1 MENNQY
7 RAKSNTFKAKYKIK
21 DLCYEAI
28 YGPAANGAK
37 STVAVDYRNFT
48 SFLNNAYNIANKKE
62 GVSAKFTKVNK
73 AHEYQLSH
81 WIKLISNQKLI
92 QGKLH
97 SDETKIQN
105 AIEFGIH
112 VNDVPINSVLV
123 NGKSISFIRVDNNTI
138 LIEGTDGEIVIND
151 NREIKPTI
159 EHITPTNIIYNGT
172 MLSVKDNHVILD
184 EFDGTEAF
192 HPEYPQIKYTLSKS
206 NDKDQNHT
214 VTIELEDDDSL
225 DFSIYDVFFS
235 EDIDSIYFSDDKKKD
250 FKIASKQKEYGQLVI
265 KVNPDDRIDDRG
277 FVSIKN
283 NRYQLQCQRNALNIL
298 VDRPSIYHH
307 PLLLLS
313 DDKSKSYLSRFN
325 NFSSLSIDY
334 KVLTDSSKKGNF
346 IQQQFV
352 QKALQTP
359 DFMIL
364 EGPPGSG
371 KTTTILEF
379 IYQALKDEKKVLL
392 CASTHVAIDNV
403 LEKMLEHK
411 QRDEFLRVINPLRV
425 GDEDNVYVEDVKQYS
440 YKKVMSNVPDDYK
453 NIVLDSFNLVCGTT
467 IGILQFPAFRE
478 LLGRDNNTQ
487 SIDPMFDY
495 LIIDEASK
503 TTFNEFLVPAVFA
516 KKWLIVGDVKQLAP
530 YVEKNDLVPTLIY
543 SKPLDNKDH
552 REAIYFLK
560 LIENGKKWI
569 NKVFMMSSSSIK
581 YLDSYV
587 NTSNIIA
594 LTDSHLTNIQT
605 INSQNIKNVETNL
618 TLLSIPDMIF
628 IGEEEL
634 VKKAL
639 PYMNKQYLVLS
650 HKENIGTFKPEI
662 FKDFSILHH
671 RNKELYSLI
680 TKASEEYGKKLEDEI
695 IWRLIRMY
703 ELINNRESK
712 KTVGYETYIN
722 SIKNYLSEA
731 DSIKYDDIIATISEI
746 ALPSIITLI
755 QNGLKNKSN
764 NLKRTILNEGF
775 SDEDRVNRFA
785 SLEYQYR
792 MHSEISEIPRSYVY
806 DNKALKD
813 DTRSYPPFEYLNSQP
828 RFETRN
834 VTCDTVYKNQNE
846 NEAKTIMDELDRFIK
861 FAANQNRSYEL
872 AVLTFYNGQVFLLR
886 KKLQKRFKSQ
896 NKFNFKEGNVKISLN
911 NVDKFQGQ
919 EADIVYLS
927 MVQNDRVGFLDSVNR
942 MNVAITRA
950 KDKIILFGNENFF
963 KKQTDSEL
971 LNQIYKHDFTPK
983 TGVNPFGW

>member
-1 MENNQY
+1 MENKQY
-7 RAKSNTFKAKYKIK
+7 TQKSNTINPKYKIK

-28 YGPAANGAK
+28 YGPASGGAK

-48 SFLNNAYNIANKKE
+48 SFLNNAYDIASKKE
-62 GVSAKFTKVNK
+62 GVSAKYTKINK
-73 AHEYQLSH
+73 AHEYQLNH
-81 WIKLISNQKLI
+81 WIKITSTQKLI
-92 QGKLH
+92 KGKLV

-105 AIEFGIH
+105 AIEFDIE
-112 VNDVPINSVLV
+112 VNDVPLEMIEV
-123 NGKSISFIRVDNNTI
+123 NGKSVEFIRIDHKTL
-138 LIEGTDGEIVIND
+138 LIEKTDGEMVFNQ
-151 NREIKPTI
+151 NTEIQPTFD
-159 EHITPTNIIYNGT
+159 HIAPNSVIYNGE
-172 MLSVKDNHVILD
+172 LIPVKDNRVVI
-184 EFDGTEAF
+184 EKYSYNEAT
-192 HPEYPQIKYTLSKS
+192 HPEYPQIIYKLTKS
-206 NDKDQNHT
+206 NDKDQFNAI
-214 VTIELEDDDSL
+214 TIELEDDDSL

-235 EDIDSIYFSDDKKKD
+235 EDIESIYFSDNKKKE
-250 FKIASKQKEYGQLVI
+250 FKIASKLKEYGQLVI
-265 KVNPDDRIDDRG
+265 KVEQNDQIEDRG

-283 NRYQLQCQRNALNIL
+283 NTYQLRCQKNALSIL

-325 NFSSLSIDY
+325 NVSALSIDY
-334 KVLTDSSKKGNF
+334 KVLTDSSKKGNS

-352 QKALQTP
+352 QKTLQTP

-379 IYQALKDEKKVLL
+379 IYQALKDGKKVLL

-411 QRDEFLRVINPLRV
+411 QKDEFLRVINPLRV

-440 YKKVMSNVPDDYK
+440 YKRLMSDVPDNYK
-453 NIVLDSFNLVCGTT
+453 DIALDSFNLVCGTT
-467 IGILQFPAFRE
+467 IGILQFPPFKE
-478 LLGRDNNTQ
+478 LLGHENNTQ

-516 KKWLIVGDVKQLAP
+516 KRWVIVGDVKQLAP

-543 SKPLDNKDH
+543 SKPLDNRDH

-560 LIENGKKWI
+560 LIENEKKWI
-569 NKVFMMSSSSIK
+569 NKVFMMSGSSIK
-581 YLDSYV
+581 YIDAFIKTANL
-587 NTSNIIA
+587 IA
-594 LTDSHLTNIQT
+594 ITDTHLNNVET
-605 INSQNIKNVETNL
+605 INSYDIRNCSAKL
-618 TLLSIPDMIF
+618 TLLSIPDMVI
-628 IGEEEL
+628 IGEDEL

-639 PYMNKQYLVLS
+639 PYMNNQYLVLS
-650 HKENIGTFKPEI
+650 HKENIGSFKSEI
-662 FKDFSILHH
+662 FKDFAILHH

-680 TKASEEYGKKLEDEI
+680 TKSSEEYGKKLEDEI

-703 ELINNRESK
+703 ELINNRESN
-712 KTVGYETYIN
+712 KTVGYDNYIN
-722 SIKNYLSEA
+722 SIKNYLSED
-731 DSIKYDDIIATISEI
+731 DSKKYDDIIATISEI

-755 QNGLKNKSN
+755 QNGLKKKSN
-764 NLKRTILNEGF
+764 NPKRTILNEGF
-775 SDEDRVNRFA
+775 SDEDRVNRFV

-792 MHSEISEIPRSYVY
+792 MHPEISELPRTYVY
-806 DNKALKD
+806 DNKALQD
-813 DTRSYPPFEYLNSQP
+813 DTRSYPQFEYLNTKR
-828 RFETRN
+828 RFETRHI
-834 VTCDTVYKNQNE
+834 TCDTVYKNQNE
-846 NEAKTIMDELDRFIK
+846 NEANAIMEELDKFIK
-861 FAANQNRSYEL
+861 FAANKTRNYDL

-886 KKLQKRFKSQ
+886 KKLQKRFKNQ
-896 NKFNFKEGNVKISLN
+896 NKFNFKEGNVRITLN

-950 KDKIILFGNENFF
+950 KDKVILFGNEDFF
-963 KKQTDSEL
+963 KKQTDSVL
-971 LNQIYKHDFTPK
+971 LKQIYTHEFAPIKSA
-983 TGVNPFGW
+983 NPFGW

>member
-1 MENNQY
+1 MENKQY
-7 RAKSNTFKAKYKIK
+7 TQKSNTINPKYKIK

-28 YGPAANGAK
+28 YGPASGGAK

-48 SFLNNAYNIANKKE
+48 SFLNNAHDIASKKE
-62 GVSAKFTKVNK
+62 GVSAKYTKINK
-73 AHEYQLSH
+73 AHEYQLNH
-81 WIKLISNQKLI
+81 WIKITSTQKFI
-92 QGKLH
+92 KGKLV

-105 AIEFGIH
+105 AIEFDIE
-112 VNDVPINSVLV
+112 VNDVPLEMIEV
-123 NGKSISFIRVDNNTI
+123 NGKSVEFIRIDHKTL
-138 LIEGTDGEIVIND
+138 LIEKTDGVMVFNQNTEIQ
-151 NREIKPTI
+151 PTFD
-159 EHITPTNIIYNGT
+159 HITPNSVIYNGE
-172 MLSVKDNHVILD
+172 LIPVKDNRVVIEKYSD
-184 EFDGTEAF
+184 NEAT
-192 HPEYPQIKYTLSKS
+192 HPEYPQIIYKLTKS
-206 NDKDQNHT
+206 NDKDQFNT
-214 VTIELEDDDSL
+214 ITIELEDDDSL

-235 EDIDSIYFSDDKKKD
+235 EDIESIYFSDNKKKE
-250 FKIASKQKEYGQLVI
+250 FKIASKLKEYGQLVI
-265 KVNPDDRIDDRG
+265 KVEQNDQIEDRG

-283 NRYQLQCQRNALNIL
+283 NTYQLRCQKNALSIL

-325 NFSSLSIDY
+325 NVSALSIDY
-334 KVLTDSSKKGNF
+334 KVLTDSSKKGNS

-352 QKALQTP
+352 QKTLQTP

-379 IYQALKDEKKVLL
+379 IYQALKDGKKVLL

-411 QRDEFLRVINPLRV
+411 QKDEFLRVINPLRV

-440 YKKVMSNVPDDYK
+440 YKRLMSDVPDNYK
-453 NIVLDSFNLVCGTT
+453 DIALDSFNLVCGTT
-467 IGILQFPAFRE
+467 IGILQFPPFKE
-478 LLGRDNNTQ
+478 LLGHENNTQ

-516 KKWLIVGDVKQLAP
+516 KRWVIVGDVKQLAP

-543 SKPLDNKDH
+543 SKPLDNRDH

-560 LIENGKKWI
+560 LIENEKKWI
-569 NKVFMMSSSSIK
+569 NKVFMMSGSSIK
-581 YLDSYV
+581 YIDSFV
-587 NTSNIIA
+587 KTANLIA
-594 LTDSHLTNIQT
+594 ITDTHLNNVET
-605 INSQNIKNVETNL
+605 INSHDIRNCSAKL
-618 TLLSIPDMIF
+618 TLLSVPDMVI
-628 IGEEEL
+628 IGEDEL

-639 PYMNKQYLVLS
+639 PYINNQYLVLS
-650 HKENIGTFKPEI
+650 HKENIGSFKFEI

-680 TKASEEYGKKLEDEI
+680 TKSSEEYGKKLEDEI

-703 ELINNRESK
+703 ELINNRESN
-712 KTVGYETYIN
+712 KTVGYDNYIN
-722 SIKNYLSEA
+722 SIKNYLSDD
-731 DSIKYDDIIATISEI
+731 DSKKYDDIIATISEI

-755 QNGLKNKSN
+755 QNGLKKKSN
-764 NLKRTILNEGF
+764 NPKRTILNEGF
-775 SDEDRVNRFA
+775 SDEDRVNRFV

-792 MHSEISEIPRSYVY
+792 MHPEISELPRTYVY
-806 DNKALKD
+806 DNKALQD
-813 DTRSYPPFEYLNSQP
+813 DTRSYPQFEYLNTKR
-828 RFETRN
+828 RFETRHI
-834 VTCDTVYKNQNE
+834 TCDTVYKNQNE
-846 NEAKTIMDELDRFIK
+846 NEANAIMEELDKFIK
-861 FAANQNRSYEL
+861 FAANKNRNYDL

-886 KKLQKRFKSQ
+886 KKLQKRFKNQ
-896 NKFNFKEGNVKISLN
+896 NKFNFKEGNVRITLN

-950 KDKIILFGNENFF
+950 KDKVILFGNEDFF
-963 KKQTDSEL
+963 KKQTDSVL
-971 LNQIYKHDFTPK
+971 LKQIYTHEFAPIKSA
-983 TGVNPFGW
+983 NPFGW

>member
-1 MENNQY
+1 MENKQY
-7 RAKSNTFKAKYKIK
+7 TQKSNTINPKYKIK

-28 YGPAANGAK
+28 YGPASGGAK
-37 STVAVDYRNFT
+37 STVAIDYRNFT
-48 SFLNNAYNIANKKE
+48 SFLNNAYDIASKKE
-62 GVSAKFTKVNK
+62 GVSAKYTKINK
-73 AHEYQLSH
+73 AHEYQLNH
-81 WIKLISNQKLI
+81 WVKITSTQKLI
-92 QGKLH
+92 QGKLF
-97 SDETKIQN
+97 SDEAKIQS
-105 AIEFGIH
+105 AIEFGVP
-112 VNDVPINSVLV
+112 VNDVPLTTVHM
-123 NGKSISFIRVDNNTI
+123 NGKSIQYLRIDDKTI
-138 LIEGTDGEIVIND
+138 LIERLDGDIVFNE
-151 NREIKPTI
+151 NSEVKPTI
-159 EHITPTNIIYNGT
+159 EHITPTSVIYNGSMIT
-172 MLSVKDNHVILD
+172 VKDNRVIL
-184 EFDGTEAF
+184 ERFNGTAAT
-192 HPEYPQIKYTLSKS
+192 HPEYTQIQYVLTKS
-206 NDKDQNHT
+206 NDKDQNNT

-235 EDIDSIYFSDDKKKD
+235 EDIESIYFSDDKKKD
-250 FKIASKQKEYGQLVI
+250 YKIASKQKEYGQLVI
-265 KVNPDDRIDDRG
+265 KIEPTDRIDDRG

-325 NFSSLSIDY
+325 SLSSLSVDY
-334 KVLTDSSKKGNF
+334 KVLTDSSKKGNA

-352 QKALQTP
+352 QKTLQTP

-411 QRDEFLRVINPLRV
+411 QKDEFLRVINPLRV

-440 YKKVMSNVPDDYK
+440 YKRVMNDVPNDYK
-453 NIVLDSFNLVCGTT
+453 NIALDSFNLVCGTT

-516 KKWLIVGDVKQLAP
+516 KRWVIVGDVKQLAP

-543 SKPLDNKDH
+543 SKPLDNRDH

-560 LIENGKKWI
+560 LIENEKKWI

-581 YLDSYV
+581 YLDGYIKS
-587 NTSNIIA
+587 TNIIA
-594 LTDSHLTNIQT
+594 LTDTNLNNIQT
-605 INSQNIKNVETNL
+605 ISTKDIKSCSANL
-618 TLLSIPDMIF
+618 TLLAIPDMII
-628 IGEEEL
+628 IGEDEL

-639 PYMNKQYLVLS
+639 PYMNNQYLVLS
-650 HKENIGTFKPEI
+650 HKENVGTFKAEI
-662 FKDFSILHH
+662 FKEFSILHH
-671 RNKELYSLI
+671 RNKELYTLI
-680 TKASEEYGKKLEDEI
+680 TKPSEEYGKKLEDEI

-703 ELINNRESK
+703 ELINNRESR
-712 KTVGYETYIN
+712 KTVGYEEYIN
-722 SIKNYLSEA
+722 SIKNYLSDD
-731 DSIKYDDIIATISEI
+731 DSKKYDDIIATISEI

-755 QNGLKNKSN
+755 QNGLKKKSN

-775 SDEDRVNRFA
+775 SDEDRVNRFV

-792 MHSEISEIPRSYVY
+792 MHSEISELPRSYVY
-806 DNKALKD
+806 DNKALMD
-813 DTRSYPPFEYLNSQP
+813 DTRSYPPFKYLNSKH
-828 RFETRN
+828 RFETRH
-834 VTCDTVYKNQNE
+834 VVCDTVYKNQNE
-846 NEAKTIMDELDRFIK
+846 NEAKAIMEELDKFID
-861 FAANQNRSYEL
+861 FAANQNRTYDL

-886 KKLQKRFKSQ
+886 KRLQKRFKSQ
-896 NKFNFKEGNVKISLN
+896 NKFNFKEGNVKITLN

-950 KDKIILFGNENFF
+950 KDKVILFGNEDFF
-963 KKQTDSEL
+963 KKQTDSDL
-971 LNQIYKHDFTPK
+971 LKQIYKHEFAPNK
-983 TGVNPFGW
+983 SANPFGW